1 MGSVDQWE
9 WMMYPWD
16 QKHPLME
23 IEDLQKNNEQVA
35 FVGSGVET
43 PS

>member
-23 IEDLQKNNEQVA
+23 IEDLLKNNEEVA
-35 FVGSGVET
+35 FVDSGVGT